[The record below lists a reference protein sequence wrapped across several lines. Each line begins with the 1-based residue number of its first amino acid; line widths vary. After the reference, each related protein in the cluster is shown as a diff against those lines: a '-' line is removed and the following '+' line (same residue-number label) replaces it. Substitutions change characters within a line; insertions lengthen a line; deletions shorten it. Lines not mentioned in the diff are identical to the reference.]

1 MTDQT
6 QALPRKVQSA
16 ANVKKRYQAET
27 RFRAYGTVALGI
39 SVLFLGLLITDI
51 VRKSLPAFQEYKT
64 DMEVTIDPAMVDAKE
79 PRKGDYDT
87 ITKDAFR
94 AAFPGVTT
102 RAERKKLMA
111 LLSSGAADDLR
122 DQVVANPSLIGTKI
136 TAPLLLVDDADLYLK
151 DFYGETQNVKG
162 AGALTFAAAG
172 EAVSISGD
180 VNGLIKDQILSVN
193 GGALRIIDLK
203 DGVATADIVT
213 TMANL
218 DPVKAG
224 DWRILTPAAT
234 ESNRRIGDAQLVWL
248 ESLRERGL
256 ASTQVTTRLFTS
268 GDSREAELSGLRG
281 AIVGSLWTVGLTLL
295 ISLPLGVAAAIYLE
309 EFAAKN
315 RFTSFLEVNINNLA
329 AVPSIIFGLL
339 GLAIFLN
346 FFHLPRSAPLVGGL
360 VLALLVLPTIIIAS
374 RAAVKAVPPSIK
386 EAALGV
392 GASHQ
397 QAVFHHVLPLA
408 VPGILTGTI
417 LGVARALGETAPLL
431 MIGMVAFIVDVPG
444 SITDAATVLP
454 VQIYLWSDLPEQA
467 YEARTAAAIV
477 ILLTLLFCLNALAI
491 YLRRRFEMRW

>member
-1 MTDQT
+1 MTDMT
-6 QALPRKVQSA
+6 QNLPRRVQSA
-16 ANVKKRYQAET
+16 ANVKKRYQAES
-27 RFRAYGTVALGI
+27 RFRAYGAIALGI
-39 SVLFLGLLITDI
+39 SIVFLGLLIADI
-51 VRKSLPAFQEYKT
+51 VTKSIPAFREFKA
-64 DMEVTIDPAMVDAKE
+64 DMDVTIDQSLVDAAD
-79 PRKGDYDT
+79 PRKGDFAT
-87 ITKDAFR
+87 ITKTAFA
-94 AAFPGVTT
+94 AAFPNVTS
-102 RAERKKLMA
+102 RAERKNLLA

-122 DQVVANPSLIGTKI
+122 SDVLANPALIGTKI
-136 TAPLLLVDDADLYLK
+136 NAPLLLVDDADLYLK
-151 DFYGETQNVKG
+151 GYYGATETLAGV
-162 AGALTFAAAG
+162 GALTFVTAG
-172 EAVSISGD
+172 EGVVISGD
-180 VNGLIKDQILSVN
+180 VTGLAKDNIVSAN
-193 GGALRIIDLK
+193 GGAFRIVDVK
-203 DGVATADIVT
+203 DGAANAEIVT
-213 TMANL
+213 TPISL

-224 DWRILTPAAT
+224 DWRKLIPAAT
-234 ESNRRIGDAQLVWL
+234 ETNRRIGDAQLVWL
-248 ESLRERGL
+248 ETLRERGVASSQL
-256 ASTQVTTRLFTS
+256 ATRLFTA
-268 GDSREAELSGLRG
+268 GDSREAELAGLRG
-281 AIVGSLWTVGLTLL
+281 AIVGSLWTVGLALL

-315 RFTSFLEVNINNLA
+315 RFTEFLEVNINNLA

-346 FFHLPRSAPLVGGL
+346 FFQLPRSAPLVGGL

-374 RAAVKAVPPSIK
+374 RAALKAVPPSIK

-467 YEARTAAAIV
+467 FEARTAATIV
-477 ILLTLLFCLNALAI
+477 VLLALLFCLNALAI
-491 YLRRRFEMRW
+491 YLRKRFEMRW